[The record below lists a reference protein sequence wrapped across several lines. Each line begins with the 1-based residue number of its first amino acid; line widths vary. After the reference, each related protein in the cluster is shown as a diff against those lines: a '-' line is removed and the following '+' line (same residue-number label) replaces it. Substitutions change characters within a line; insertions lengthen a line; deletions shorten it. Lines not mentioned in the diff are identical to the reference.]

1 MAAAVDDGCRRRPEL
16 AMMAPV
22 SLSTRSR
29 PDDLAALASP
39 AATRADRRRWRDP
52 RLLVGVALVAVA
64 ALLGAAVVGG
74 KDTTPVWAARGPL
87 AEGQALEPDDLVVR
101 EVRFA
106 GPADAARYVAAD
118 GPVPGGLTLNRDVGA
133 GELLPVG
140 ALGAG
145 GDPPLEVPLTVAV
158 EAVPAT
164 VRAGSLVD
172 VWVTP
177 DPDLATGS
185 TGPEAGDSVL
195 VFASVRVVAVS
206 RTGGALGPTA
216 TRQVI
221 VALEPDAQETL
232 PRALGQLARGNAV
245 LVRTP

>member
-1 MAAAVDDGCRRRPEL
+1 MI
-16 AMMAPV
+16 APV

-29 PDDLAALASP
+29 QDDLSAPPSP
-39 AATRADRRRWRDP
+39 PATRAGRAGWRDP

-64 ALLGAAVVGG
+64 ALLGATVVGDQ
-74 KDTTPVWAARGPL
+74 DTTAVWAARGPL
-87 AEGQALEPDDLVVR
+87 AEGQAVDPDDLVVR
-101 EVRFA
+101 ELRFA
-106 GPADAARYVAAD
+106 DEAAASRYVAAD
-118 GPVPGGLTLNRDVGA
+118 GPVPDGLTLTRDVGG

-140 ALGAG
+140 ALGEG
-145 GDPPLEVPLTVAV
+145 GETLVEVPLTVAA

-164 VRAGSLVD
+164 VRAGSVVD

-177 DPDLATGS
+177 DPDLVAGATDA
-185 TGPEAGDSVL
+185 EAAEDAVL

-206 RTGGALGPTA
+206 RPGGALGPAA

-221 VALEPDAQETL
+221 VGLDSDAEATL
-232 PRALGQLARGNAV
+232 PRALGRVARGDVV

>member
-1 MAAAVDDGCRRRPEL
+1 MMAA
-16 AMMAPV
+16 V
-22 SLSTRSR
+22 SLTTRSR
-29 PDDLAALASP
+29 QDDLATPVSP
-39 AATRADRRRWRDP
+39 PATRAARPGWRDP

-64 ALLGAAVVGG
+64 ALLGATLVGG
-74 KDTTPVWAARGPL
+74 QDTTTVWATRSPL
-87 AEGQALEPDDLVVR
+87 AEGQALEAGDLVAR

-106 GPADAARYVAAD
+106 GPQDAARYVAAD
-118 GPVPGGLTLNRDVGA
+118 GPVPDGLTLTRDIGA

-140 ALGAG
+140 ALGEG
-145 GDPPLEVPLTVAV
+145 GEALVEVPLTVAA

-164 VRAGSLVD
+164 VRPGSLVD

-177 DPDLATGS
+177 DPDLVPDRSEPGA
-185 TGPEAGDSVL
+185 EGDSVL

-206 RTGGALGPTA
+206 RAGGALGPTA

-221 VALEPDAQETL
+221 VALEPEAEETL
-232 PRALGQLARGNAV
+232 PQALGRLARGHAV